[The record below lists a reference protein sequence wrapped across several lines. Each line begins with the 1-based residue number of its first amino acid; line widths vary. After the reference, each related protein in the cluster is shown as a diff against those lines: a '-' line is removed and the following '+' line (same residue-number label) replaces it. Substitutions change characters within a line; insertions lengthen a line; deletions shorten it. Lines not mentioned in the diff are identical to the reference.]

1 MTDACV
7 TDDAGPPFCVTQ
19 NPQVRGVHDA
29 DDAGD
34 AEIPTSDTHAPDAP
48 LAAPRR
54 PLMSTAVRQRRVPKD
69 ELVPLPDVLEEIG
82 ITRAT
87 WYRWRDRGLTPDAR
101 RTPTGRICVRR
112 SVLDAFKEEL
122 DAA

>member
-1 MTDACV
+1 
-7 TDDAGPPFCVTQ
+7 
-19 NPQVRGVHDA
+19 
-29 DDAGD
+29 
-34 AEIPTSDTHAPDAP
+34 
-48 LAAPRR
+48 
-54 PLMSTAVRQRRVPKD
+54 MSTPTRRRRAPKD

-87 WYRWRDRGLTPDAR
+87 WYRWRDRGFTPDAR
-101 RTPTGRICVRR
+101 RTPSGRICVRR

>member
-1 MTDACV
+1 
-7 TDDAGPPFCVTQ
+7 
-19 NPQVRGVHDA
+19 
-29 DDAGD
+29 
-34 AEIPTSDTHAPDAP
+34 
-48 LAAPRR
+48 
-54 PLMSTAVRQRRVPKD
+54 MSTAVRQRRVPKD